1 MRARRGDDTGKAKW
15 APMPKPVVAIVGR
28 PNVGKSALFNRLVGG
43 RPAIVEDEPGIT
55 RDRIYGQCLWSGH
68 EFTVIDTGGLD
79 RGNTDQLI
87 RRVQRQTSVA
97 IEEAGLLL
105 QVVDGRAGIHPLD
118 QEAAI
123 ILRRSGRPVLL
134 VVNKVETPERSLGR
148 FEFMELGLGEPFEIS
163 ALHGLGIGDLL
174 DRILEMLPP
183 AEEEP
188 ESDAIPVAIVG
199 RPNVGKSSLLNA
211 LLGKERSLVDSQAG
225 TTRDVVDTELDD
237 PSGRFL
243 LLDTAGL
250 RRKGK
255 VDEKVEYY
263 SNLRAMQAVGRCRV
277 ALLVLEGP
285 GGVVA
290 QDKRVAGI
298 VNDAGKASVIVV
310 NKWDLLDGQPGLQ
323 SEWKRNYQKTL
334 TRDLEFIKYSPVRF
348 VSALKGRGLGDL
360 LETVARVDREFNRRL
375 DTSLLNR
382 VLSEAFLLRPPPSYK
397 GKVLKLYYA
406 TQRGTGPPGVVL
418 KVNSPRLVHFS
429 YRRYLEN
436 VLRKAFG
443 FEGTPL
449 RLVFQE
455 SGKTKRPGSNRSRSR
470 EET

>member
-1 MRARRGDDTGKAKW
+1 MLKS
-15 APMPKPVVAIVGR
+15 VVAIVGR

-43 RPAIVEDEPGIT
+43 RPAIVEDQPGIT
-55 RDRIYGQCLWSGH
+55 RDRIYGQCQWSGR
-68 EFTVIDTGGLD
+68 EFTVVDTGGLD
-79 RGNTDQLI
+79 RANPDQLI
-87 RRVQRQTSVA
+87 RRVQQQTSVA
-97 IEEAGLLL
+97 IEEANLLL
-105 QVVDGRAGIHPLD
+105 LVVDGGTGLHPLD
-118 QEAAI
+118 QEAAS
-123 ILRRSGRPVLL
+123 ILRRSKRPVLL
-134 VVNKVETPERSLGR
+134 VVNKVENTERSLGR
-148 FEFMELGLGEPFEIS
+148 FEFMELGLGEPHEIS

-174 DRILEMLPP
+174 DRMLELLPE
-183 AEEEP
+183 ADQEP
-188 ESDAIPVAIVG
+188 TGDAIPVAIVG

-211 LLGKERSLVDSQAG
+211 LIGEERSLVDSQAG
-225 TTRDVVDTELDD
+225 TTRDVVDTALQH
-237 PSGRFL
+237 SAGNFL

-255 VDEKVEYY
+255 VEEKVEYY
-263 SNLRAMQAVGRCRV
+263 SNLRAMQAVHRCRV

-285 GGVVA
+285 NGVVA

-298 VNDAGKASVIVV
+298 VNQAGKASIIVV
-310 NKWDLLDGQPGLQ
+310 NKWDLMEGHQQGSQ
-323 SEWKRNYQKTL
+323 VEWKNSYLKYL
-334 TRDLEFIKYSPVRF
+334 ARDLEFIKYSPVRF
-348 VSALKGRGLGDL
+348 VSALKGRGLDDL
-360 LETVARVDREFNRRL
+360 LETVDRVDREFSRRL

-406 TQRGTGPPGVVL
+406 SQRATCPPAVVL

-449 RLVFQE
+449 RLSFQE
-455 SGKTKRPGSNRSRSR
+455 SGKGSSR
-470 EET
+470 ESGRK